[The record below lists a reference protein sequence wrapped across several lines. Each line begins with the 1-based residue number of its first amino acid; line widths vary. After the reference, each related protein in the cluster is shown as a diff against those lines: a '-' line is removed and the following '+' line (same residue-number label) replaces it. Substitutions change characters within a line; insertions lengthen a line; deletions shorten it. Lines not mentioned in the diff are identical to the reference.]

1 MSAKPIK
8 KTNKKKLSDQFT
20 AAEDSM
26 GNSIESSLALNFTLN
41 FKIKKPFHFNEKHL
55 AFYESIRN
63 DNTNISFVDGSA
75 GTAKSYIAVL
85 AALELFKEKK
95 IKQIVY
101 IRSVIE
107 SASRSIGALPGEVDD
122 KFLPYAMPLIEKA
135 REITDDAT
143 AQQLKAAGILQAIPV
158 NFVRGLT
165 FNDSIV
171 IVDEAQN
178 LTRNEIVTILTRF
191 GKNTRYVVCGDLKQT
206 DIGKMSGYK
215 DVFNRFDTQ
224 DAVNHGMNAF
234 HFGENEIVRSK
245 ILRYIVSVLEA

>member
-1 MSAKPIK
+1 
-8 KTNKKKLSDQFT
+8 
-20 AAEDSM
+20 
-26 GNSIESSLALNFTLN
+26 
-41 FKIKKPFHFNEKHL
+41 
-55 AFYESIRN
+55 
-63 DNTNISFVDGSA
+63 
-75 GTAKSYIAVL
+75 
-85 AALELFKEKK
+85 
-95 IKQIVY
+95 
-101 IRSVIE
+101 
-107 SASRSIGALPGEVDD
+107 
-122 KFLPYAMPLIEKA
+122 
-135 REITDDAT
+135 
-143 AQQLKAAGILQAIPV
+143 LQAIPV

-215 DVFNRFDTQ
+215 DIFNRFDTP

-234 HFGENEIVRSK
+234 HFGDAEIVRSK